1 MSIDSVSVVVPAAAG
16 AVTRCE
22 TTLLPVQRDALAGV
36 LSVAKLADRVRPVL
50 RSVRVEYGRVFDPA
64 TGRRDATGWSFTAT
78 DSYMLAHVIIPDDY
92 DPIGAT
98 AAASV
103 DLAANIPAD
112 LFPKLGISS
121 RSDSAVRFS
130 VDMVPATSE
139 RVPTG
144 SVARF
149 GIGHGVHEA
158 ALADTG
164 SYPAHGGLWPTGDDV
179 GQLETT
185 AYGASKA
192 ADFFGMFDRAG
203 RNRTDDPV
211 RSVSVRTLKPS
222 VWVMGQDSD
231 VCRVWGLLMPVRIP
245 S

>member
-1 MSIDSVSVVVPAAAG
+1 MSIDTVVVP

-50 RSVRVEYGRVFDPA
+50 RSVRVEYGHVFDPA

-92 DPIGAT
+92 EPLDT
-98 AAASV
+98 SV

-130 VDMVPATSE
+130 VDMVPATFE

-158 ALADTG
+158 ALSDTG

-192 ADFFGMFDRAG
+192 ADFFGMFAKAG
-203 RNRTDDPV
+203 RNRQDPV

-222 VWVMGQDSD
+222 VWVMGPDSD
-231 VCRVWGLLMPVRIP
+231 VCRVWGLLMPVRVP
-245 S
+245 GS

>member
-1 MSIDSVSVVVPAAAG
+1 MSIDTVVVP

-50 RSVRVEYGRVFDPA
+50 RSVRVEYGHVFDPA

-92 DPIGAT
+92 EPLDT
-98 AAASV
+98 SV

-130 VDMVPATSE
+130 VDMVPATFE

-158 ALADTG
+158 ALSDTG

-203 RNRTDDPV
+203 RNRKDDPV

-222 VWVMGQDSD
+222 VWVMGPDSD
-231 VCRVWGLLMPVRIP
+231 VCRVWGLLMPVRVP
-245 S
+245 GS